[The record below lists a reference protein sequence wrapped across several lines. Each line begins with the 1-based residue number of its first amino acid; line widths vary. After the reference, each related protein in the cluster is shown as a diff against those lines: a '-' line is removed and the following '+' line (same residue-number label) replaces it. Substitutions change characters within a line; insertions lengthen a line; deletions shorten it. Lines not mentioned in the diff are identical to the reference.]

1 MKTAFLFSGQG
12 AQFPGMMKDIT
23 EKNESAKSVFDIAD
37 RTLGRSISDLCFNGT
52 EEDLALTH
60 NTQPCVLAADLA
72 AYKAIEFAGIKA
84 DAVAGFSLGEY
95 AALVAAGVIDI
106 NDVFPLIQKRA
117 DYMQDAVPV
126 GRGGM
131 AAVMKLSSEEVS
143 ALCDEVDGYLI
154 PANYNCPGQIV
165 VSGEANAI
173 DKLCELAKERK
184 KKAVKLAVSAPFH
197 CELMKTAAD
206 KLEMTLKNIEFNNS
220 KVPVFMN
227 VDASAEN
234 DKKMIKEKVIKQTY
248 SSVKW
253 ENTILNM
260 VDAGIDTFIELGPGK
275 TLSGFVKKTIKEDGI
290 QIFNVMDLETFNST
304 LNSIRKKW

>member
-1 MKTAFLFSGQG
+1 MKIAFLFSGQG
-12 AQFPGMMKDIT
+12 AQFHGMMKDIT
-23 EKNESAKSVFDIAD
+23 EKNESAKSVFEVAD
-37 RTLGRSISDLCFNGT
+37 KTLGRSISDLCFSGT

-72 AYKAIEFAGIKA
+72 AYKALDSAGIKA

-106 NDVFPLIQKRA
+106 NDAFQLIQKRA
-117 DYMQDAVPV
+117 DYMQEAVPV

-154 PANYNCPGQIV
+154 PTNYNCPGQIV
-165 VSGEANAI
+165 VSGEADAI

-184 KKAVKLAVSAPFH
+184 IRAVKLAVSAPFH
-197 CELMKTAAD
+197 CELMKSAAE
-206 KLEMTLKNIEFNNS
+206 KLEKTLNNIEFNNS
-220 KVPVFMN
+220 KIPVFMN
-227 VDASAEN
+227 VDACAEN
-234 DKKMIKEKVIKQTY
+234 DKEIIKEKVIKQTY

-253 ENTILNM
+253 EKTILNM

-290 QIFNVMDLETFNST
+290 QIYNVTDLESFHNT
-304 LNSIRKKW
+304 LDNIIR